1 MTKEEII
8 GYLGDVN
15 EKYNDPNMS
24 IKLSYMLDRLIV
36 EHDEKESKEN
46 KYKVMAK
53 EILNKLL
60 EDANGTSGHICISKE
75 DALMIYSTL
84 IGMSNILQ
92 ITRSKY
98 GGSELFG

>member
-1 MTKEEII
+1 MTKEEIL

-15 EKYNDPNMS
+15 EKYNDPDMS
-24 IKLSYMLDRLIV
+24 VKLSYMLDQLIV

-53 EILNKLL
+53 TIQNKLL
-60 EDANGTSGHICISKE
+60 DNNDHICISKE
-75 DALMIYSTL
+75 DALMIYTTL

>member
-1 MTKEEII
+1 MTKEEVL

-24 IKLSYMLDRLIV
+24 IRLSYMLDRLIV

-60 EDANGTSGHICISKE
+60 DTNNTNDHICISRE
-75 DALMIYSTL
+75 EALMIYNAL
-84 IGMSNILQ
+84 NGMSNILQ

>member
-1 MTKEEII
+1 MTKEEIL

-24 IKLSYMLDRLIV
+24 INLSYMLDRLII

-46 KYKVMAK
+46 KYKTMAK
-53 EILNKLL
+53 TILNKLL
-60 EDANGTSGHICISKE
+60 DTDNTNDHICISKE
-75 DALMIYSTL
+75 DALMIYTTL

>member
-1 MTKEEII
+1 MTKEEIL

-15 EKYNDPNMS
+15 KKYNDPNMS
-24 IKLSYMLDRLIV
+24 IKLSHMLDRLIV

-46 KYKVMAK
+46 KYQNMAK
-53 EILNKLL
+53 TILNKLL
-60 EDANGTSGHICISKE
+60 DTNNTNDHICISRE
-75 DALMIYSTL
+75 EALMIYNTL